1 MMTNLPEIL
10 TLLQHGDSFF
20 PSGAFASSW
29 GLETLHADGK
39 ITDAAALTQFIA
51 GQLRWRWARLDRP
64 ALIHAYR
71 AGDELEQA
79 SQIDREFEALALAR
93 ELRDASRRAGR
104 ALLRVH
110 AQLGTHN
117 AAAYLE
123 LIKNGQ
129 AYGHVPVVQGIVWR
143 SIELSEESASAL
155 SGYGQC
161 LTFVSV
167 AIRLGIISYIEAQQI
182 LQQLHPIIVEILQLP
197 LPALLS
203 SFSPLTD
210 IAIMRHE
217 TQSVRLFAS

>member
-1 MMTNLPEIL
+1 MTQLSELL

-39 ITDAAALTQFIA
+39 VTDAASLTSFMT

-64 ALIHAYR
+64 ALLMAYQ
-71 AGDELEQA
+71 AGDDLEQVSRIDKELEM
-79 SQIDREFEALALAR
+79 LALAR
-93 ELRDASRRAGR
+93 ELREASRRAGR

-110 AQLGTHN
+110 AQLRTQH
-117 AAAYLE
+117 AAPYLE
-123 LIKNGQ
+123 WIKKGQ
-129 AYGHVPVVQGIVWR
+129 AHGHLPVVQGMLWR
-143 SIELSEESASAL
+143 SLGLSEESVGAL

-167 AIRLGIISYIEAQQI
+167 AIRLGIISHVEAQQI
-182 LQQLHPIIVEILQLP
+182 LQQLRPVIVEILQLP
-197 LPALLS
+197 LPAFLS

-217 TQSVRLFAS
+217 TQDVRLFAS

>member
-1 MMTNLPEIL
+1 MMTNLPELL

-39 ITDAAALTQFIA
+39 VNDAVSLTQFIT

-64 ALIHAYR
+64 ALLSSYR
-71 AGDELEQA
+71 ASDDLEQV
-79 SQIDREFEALALAR
+79 SQIDKELEALALAR

-110 AQLGTHN
+110 AQLGTRK
-117 AAAYLE
+117 AATYLE
-123 LIKNGQ
+123 WIKTGQ
-129 AYGHVPVVQGIVWR
+129 AHGHIPVVQGAVWR
-143 SIELSEESASAL
+143 SVGLSEESVSAL
-155 SGYGQC
+155 SGYGLC

-167 AIRLGIISYIEAQQI
+167 AIRLGIISHIEAQEI
-182 LQQLHPIIVEILQLP
+182 LQQLHPVLIELLELP
-197 LPALLS
+197 VPAFLS

-217 TQSVRLFAS
+217 TQGVRLFAS

>member
-1 MMTNLPEIL
+1 MTNLPELL

-39 ITDAAALTQFIA
+39 VSDAASLIQFIA

-64 ALIHAYR
+64 ALLSAYR
-71 AGDELEQA
+71 AGDELEQVA
-79 SQIDREFEALALAR
+79 QLDIELEALALAR

-110 AQLGTHN
+110 AQLGTRN
-117 AAAYLE
+117 AAMYLE
-123 LIKNGQ
+123 WIKNGQ
-129 AYGHVPVVQGIVWR
+129 AHGHIPVVQGAVWR
-143 SIELSEESASAL
+143 SIGLSEESVSAL
-155 SGYGQC
+155 SGYGLC
-161 LTFVSV
+161 LAFASV
-167 AIRLGIISYIEAQQI
+167 AIRLGIISHIEAQQI
-182 LQQLHPIIVEILQLP
+182 LQQLHSTLIELLQLP
-197 LPALLS
+197 VPTFLS

-217 TQSVRLFAS
+217 IQGVRLFAS

>member
-1 MMTNLPEIL
+1 MMTNLPELL

-29 GLETLHADGK
+29 GLETLLADGK
-39 ITDAAALTQFIA
+39 VVGAASLTQFIT

-71 AGDELEQA
+71 AGDELAQVA
-79 SQIDREFEALALAR
+79 QIDVELEALALAR

-104 ALLRVH
+104 ALLRAH
-110 AQLGTHN
+110 ARLGTRT
-117 AAAYLE
+117 AAIYLE
-123 LIKNGQ
+123 QVKKGQ
-129 AYGHVPVVQGIVWR
+129 AHGHIPVVQGVVWR
-143 SIELSEESASAL
+143 GIGLGEESASAL

-167 AIRLGIISYIEAQQI
+167 AIRLGIISHIEAQQI
-182 LQQLHPIIVEILQLP
+182 LQQLRPVIVEMVQLP
-197 LPALLS
+197 LPAFLS

-217 TQSVRLFAS
+217 TQKVRLFAS

>member
-29 GLETLHADGK
+29 GLEALYADGK
-39 ITDAAALTQFIA
+39 VIDAASLIQFIA

-64 ALIHAYR
+64 ALIRAHC
-71 AGDELEQA
+71 AGDDLEQVA
-79 SQIDREFEALALAR
+79 QLDTELEALALAR
-93 ELRDASRRAGR
+93 ELRDASRRMGR

-110 AQLGTHN
+110 AQLGTRN
-117 AAAYLE
+117 AATYLAW
-123 LIKNGQ
+123 IKKGR
-129 AYGHVPVVQGIVWR
+129 AHGHVPAVQGVVWR
-143 SIELSEESASAL
+143 SLGLSEESASAL

-161 LTFVSV
+161 LTCVSV
-167 AIRLGIISYIEAQQI
+167 AIRLGIISHIEAQQI
-182 LQQLHPIIVEILQLP
+182 LGQLHPSLLEILRLP
-197 LPALLS
+197 PPAFLS

-217 TQSVRLFAS
+217 TQRVRLFAS

>member
-1 MMTNLPEIL
+1 MTNLPELL

-20 PSGAFASSW
+20 PSGAFASSS

-64 ALIHAYR
+64 ALIHASR
-71 AGDELEQA
+71 AGDELEQI

-93 ELRDASRRAGR
+93 ELRDASHRAGR

-110 AQLGTHN
+110 AQLGTRN
-117 AAAYLE
+117 AATYLE
-123 LIKNGQ
+123 WIKKGQ
-129 AYGHVPVVQGIVWR
+129 AHGHVPVVQGMVWR
-143 SIELSEESASAL
+143 NIGLSEESAGAL

-161 LTFVSV
+161 LAFVSV
-167 AIRLGIISYIEAQQI
+167 AIRLGIISHIEAQQS
-182 LQQLHPIIVEILQLP
+182 LQQLHPVILEVLQLS
-197 LPALLS
+197 LPAFLS
-203 SFSPLTD
+203 SFSPLAD